1 MKILILLTFIA
12 LSFHFII
19 NSNLKFLIKSKN
31 QIQNI
36 HEEKTLRLGGMIIL
50 FWLVISYLSGFL
62 ENFNFYYFFALLFL
76 IPAFF
81 EDLHIHTNP
90 KIRFLCIIIACF
102 FILLFEE
109 KLPIFNTYYFDDIL
123 NNLYFKIIFFTFS
136 LATVINGMNMI
147 DGTNG
152 LCVFTTVSI
161 FISLILITLM
171 DGNHQLMVELM
182 IITSI
187 LLVFLFFNYPF
198 GRIFLGDTGSYL
210 LGFLSGIYV
219 IKIYAEYPD
228 LSTWGA
234 ATILFY
240 PAFEV
245 LFSFIRKIY
254 QKKSPFNPDNQH
266 LHIKVFYILNK
277 REDRST
283 FANSLVAPVLS
294 IFWLS
299 PLGLFYLSNYYSILN
314 LIFFIFFIFSYIFIY
329 WLVNKL

>member
-1 MKILILLTFIA
+1 MA
-12 LSFHFII
+12 LSFHFLI
-19 NSNLKFLIKSKN
+19 NSNLKFLIKSKK

-36 HEEKTLRLGGMIIL
+36 HKEETLRLGGMIIL
-50 FWLVISYLSGFL
+50 FWIVICYFMGFL
-62 ENFNFYYFFALLFL
+62 VNLNIQYLFALLFL

-81 EDLHIHTNP
+81 EDLHFNINP
-90 KIRFLCIIIACF
+90 KIRFLCIIIGCF
-102 FILLFEE
+102 FIIIFQE
-109 KLPIFNTYYFDDIL
+109 KLPIFNSYYFDDIL
-123 NNLYFKIIFFTFS
+123 NTLYFKIIFFTFA
-136 LATVINGMNMI
+136 LAITINGMNMI

-152 LCVFTTVSI
+152 LCAFTTISI
-161 FISLILITLM
+161 FFSLILIALTQ
-171 DGNHQLMVELM
+171 GNYQLMVELITITTIL
-182 IITSI
+182 II
-187 LLVFLFFNYPF
+187 FLFFNYPF

-219 IKIYAEYPD
+219 IKIYAEYPN

-254 QKKSPFNPDNQH
+254 QKKSPFRPDNQH
-266 LHIKVFYILNK
+266 LHLKIFNLLNK
-277 REDRST
+277 KEGRSIY
-283 FANSLVAPVLS
+283 ANSFVAPILS

-299 PLGLFYLSNYYSILN
+299 PLGLFYLSNYFFILN
-314 LIFFIFFIFSYIFIY
+314 MIFFIFFVFSYIFIY